1 MLEEFKVQTGL
12 CDASFGRGVG
22 ANVSLITKSGTNE
35 YHGTVFEFWRN
46 DVLNANDFFLNATG
60 QQRPH
65 LKQNQFGFALGGPI
79 KKNKLH
85 FFGSYQG
92 TRQVSGA
99 AAGQARIACTVSLN
113 EPPLTD
119 DRSAVALGKRFG
131 GMTGAL
137 GGVAIS
143 SDGSNINPVALALL
157 NFKLPDGSFLIP
169 TPQTVNPS
177 KPFTSSGFSA
187 FTQPCNFE
195 EDQGLGNVDFVTSQ
209 KSQLAARFFVAEG
222 DQLVTFPG
230 GGLNP
235 AGNIRGFD
243 SPSES
248 GFLVFSISHTYV
260 LSNALLNQARIGFVR
275 TNNKMEADAPFKWSD
290 LGVDLS
296 RDLRRQPR
304 ALSTQQRA
312 LTKKA

>member
-1 MLEEFKVQTGL
+1 M
-12 CDASFGRGVG
+12 
-22 ANVSLITKSGTNE
+22 
-35 YHGTVFEFWRN
+35 
-46 DVLNANDFFLNATG
+46 
-60 QQRPH
+60 
-65 LKQNQFGFALGGPI
+65 
-79 KKNKLH
+79 
-85 FFGSYQG
+85 
-92 TRQVSGA
+92 
-99 AAGQARIACTVSLN
+99 
-113 EPPLTD
+113 
-119 DRSAVALGKRFG
+119 ALGKQFG

-195 EDQGLGNVDFVTSQ
+195 EDQGLGNVDFVISQ
-209 KSQLAARFFVAEG
+209 KSQLAARFFVANS

-235 AGNIRGFD
+235 VGNIRGFD
-243 SPSES
+243 SPSDS
-248 GFLVFSISHTYV
+248 GFIVFSIAHTYV

-290 LGVDLS
+290 VGVSESEMNQNNELPSLNIVGSVSMASVLPRTYTQNSFVFNDVLSFLKGSHAVKVGGSLTRLDDNLDFVGAGSFVQFLSWPDFLLGLDASSNGTGIHSNVFQSSDIFGLLNRDFRVWEGSGFVQDDYRIRRSLTLNLGVRYERLG
-296 RDLRRQPR
+296 QFG
-304 ALSTQQRA
+304 
-312 LTKKA
+312 